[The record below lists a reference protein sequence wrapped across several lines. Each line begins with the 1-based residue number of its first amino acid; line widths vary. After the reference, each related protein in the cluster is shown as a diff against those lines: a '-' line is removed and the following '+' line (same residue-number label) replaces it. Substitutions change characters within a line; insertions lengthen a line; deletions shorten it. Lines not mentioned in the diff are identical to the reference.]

1 MDTCGFILTSI
12 SFYIE
17 EHLPPPWTDA
27 LRLLNWVVQF
37 VQIRWVKSEPSG
49 SLRVGNFDGYS
60 KNIGSG
66 SSALLCSATTF
77 AVIATHSSQAPLA
90 SSTKLSSFSNAV
102 SGNATAID
110 SDPTPQVPPNQVLPA
125 IATEATAESTSVHAD
140 VSVSAK
146 IANQNDA
153 VVQFN
158 ITSVT
163 LKIGST
169 TYTGS
174 NGTGIFNQHSLVV
187 VVHATVTSGSTSGML
202 ILIGHASTSLTT
214 NGSTT
219 VTFSSPQ
226 SKLASSDF
234 LSLKGTLTVS

>member
-1 MDTCGFILTSI
+1 MAI
-12 SFYIE
+12 
-17 EHLPPPWTDA
+17 P
-27 LRLLNWVVQF
+27 RLLVV
-37 VQIRWVKSEPSG
+37 
-49 SLRVGNFDGYS
+49 
-60 KNIGSG
+60 
-66 SSALLCSATTF
+66 ALLLSLVPATAF
-77 AVIATHSSQAPLA
+77 AVIVTHSSQAPLA
-90 SSTKLSSFSNAV
+90 SSTKLSSLSIAV
-102 SGNATAID
+102 SGNATAIG
-110 SDPTPQVPPNQVLPA
+110 SDPTPHVPPNQLLPA
-125 IATEATAESTSVHAD
+125 ISTEASAGSSQSVHVD

-153 VVQFN
+153 VVKFN

-174 NGTGIFNQHSLVV
+174 NGTGILNQHSLVV
-187 VVHATVTSGSTSGML
+187 VVHAMVTSGSTSGML

>member
-1 MDTCGFILTSI
+1 MTI
-12 SFYIE
+12 
-17 EHLPPPWTDA
+17 P
-27 LRLLNWVVQF
+27 RLLVV
-37 VQIRWVKSEPSG
+37 
-49 SLRVGNFDGYS
+49 
-60 KNIGSG
+60 
-66 SSALLCSATTF
+66 ALLLSIVPAT
-77 AVIATHSSQAPLA
+77 AYGVVATHSSH
-90 SSTKLSSFSNAV
+90 SSADSSKFSSLSISA
-102 SGNATAID
+102 SGNATAIGND
-110 SDPTPQVPPNQVLPA
+110 SASHSPPSQVSSSVSA
-125 IATEATAESTSVHAD
+125 DASATSSQTVHTD

-158 ITSVT
+158 VTGVT
-163 LKIGST
+163 LTIGST
-169 TYTGS
+169 TYTGD

-187 VVHATVTSGSTSGML
+187 IVHASVSSGSSSEML
-202 ILIGHASTSLTT
+202 ILIGHATVSVTT

>member
-1 MDTCGFILTSI
+1 MAI
-12 SFYIE
+12 
-17 EHLPPPWTDA
+17 P
-27 LRLLNWVVQF
+27 RLLVV
-37 VQIRWVKSEPSG
+37 
-49 SLRVGNFDGYS
+49 
-60 KNIGSG
+60 
-66 SSALLCSATTF
+66 ALLLSFVPATAF
-77 AVIATHSSQAPLA
+77 AVIAMHSSQAPLA
-90 SSTKLSSFSNAV
+90 SSTKLSSLSIAV
-102 SGNATAID
+102 SGNATAIG

-125 IATEATAESTSVHAD
+125 IVTETSPESSQSVHAD

-153 VVQFN
+153 IMQFN

-163 LKIGST
+163 LKIGFT
-169 TYTGS
+169 TYSGT

-187 VVHATVTSGSTSGML
+187 VVHATVASGSSSGML
-202 ILIGHASTSLTT
+202 ILIGHANTSLAT

-234 LSLKGTLTVS
+234 LSLKGMLTVG